1 MGTLLEMIQAG
12 KSQKSISTFLD
23 GLTHEQRVKEV
34 EAVGGKS
41 QHCLFQIALPDLE
54 FSDLMPEA
62 SGPLQEVIFHGKNS
76 LPLFSLFQKRMA
88 LSLDRKKVFGYNF
101 QTFQNF
107 TGPGCFVVDQST
119 DRPGEIM
126 IDYTRLPDE
135 NVPGWPA
142 IKANTSG
149 VTKLVYGHMKDYL
162 RRVSKNVFIGEATK
176 KENRSGNISFFAVL
190 KKFRNLFK

>member
-1 MGTLLEMIQAG
+1 MASLVEMIRAG
-12 KSQKSISTFLD
+12 KSQKSISAFLD

-54 FSDLMPEA
+54 FSDLMPDT
-62 SGPLQEVIFHGKNS
+62 SGPLQEVIFYGKNS

-88 LSLDRKKVFGYNF
+88 RSRDGKKVFGYNF
-101 QTFQNF
+101 QTFQNI
-107 TGPGCFVVDQST
+107 TGPGCFVVDHST

-126 IDYTRLPDE
+126 IDYTRLPEE
-135 NVPGWPA
+135 NVPGWPV
-142 IKANTSG
+142 IKPNTQG
-149 VTKLVYGHMKDYL
+149 ITKLVYGHMKDYL

-176 KENRSGNISFFAVL
+176 KGKSIGQYFILCRQ
-190 KKFRNLFK
+190 